1 MKQWHQDPGQRP
13 ERAGIKEEEKNEIII
28 FQSYRLEKVSRLWQ
42 REGEAKQSLVISE
55 LRR

>member
-28 FQSYRLEKVSRLWQ
+28 FQSYHLESFQAV
-42 REGEAKQSLVISE
+42 AKRGGSQAEPSDL
-55 LRR
+55 